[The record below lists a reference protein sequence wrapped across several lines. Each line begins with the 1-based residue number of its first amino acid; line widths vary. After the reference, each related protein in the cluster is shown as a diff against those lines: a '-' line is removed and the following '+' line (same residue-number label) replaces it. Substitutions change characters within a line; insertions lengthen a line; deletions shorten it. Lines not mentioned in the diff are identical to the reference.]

1 LWKISP
7 NSEYQR
13 IETNNP
19 GQRVML
25 LVKKSLMSSEVNTT
39 VEYGYC
45 EEQHSLSLSLSLSEI
60 VADKMIDYFAMTLL

>member
-19 GQRVML
+19 GQRVIL
-25 LVKKSLMSSEVNTT
+25 LLKKALMSSEVNTT

-45 EEQHSLSLSLSLSEI
+45 EEQHSLSLSLTE
-60 VADKMIDYFAMTLL
+60 KLLQTK

>member
-1 LWKISP
+1 
-7 NSEYQR
+7 
-13 IETNNP
+13 
-19 GQRVML
+19 ML

-45 EEQHSLSLSLSLSEI
+45 EEQHSLSLSEI